1 MKIEIEWGSNQ
12 VWELQGSH
20 GVSFE
25 TLTALEQVLANVNFG
40 SVRCEIHFTRP
51 QKSSGELT
59 DGENGLRMILLL
71 LVTASSFEV
80 RSCVAVGFASAILD
94 YLSLSMEK
102 PQIDLFSAWL
112 DLLEK
117 MGLQLAVTNGEILH
131 LREA

>member
-1 MKIEIEWGSNQ
+1 MSNQ

-20 GVSFE
+20 GVSFK
-25 TLTALEQVLANVNFG
+25 TLNALEQVLGNANLG

-51 QKSSGELT
+51 QKSSGELID
-59 DGENGLRMILLL
+59 DGENGLWIRLFLP
-71 LVTASSFEV
+71 VTASSFEV
-80 RSCVAVGFASAILD
+80 RSYVAVGFASAILD
-94 YLSLSMEK
+94 YLSLSKEK

-117 MGLQLAVTNGEILH
+117 IGLQLAVTNGEILH